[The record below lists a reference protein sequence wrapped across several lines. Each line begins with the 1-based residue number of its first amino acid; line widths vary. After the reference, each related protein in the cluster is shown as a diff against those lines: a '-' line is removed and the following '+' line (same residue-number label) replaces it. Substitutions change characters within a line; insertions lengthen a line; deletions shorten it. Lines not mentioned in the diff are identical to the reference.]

1 MLIWVELPEHADTWQ
16 VLDKAVDKGVK
27 YNLGSIFRA
36 DRKGGN
42 KLRLTY
48 SHNSPED
55 IEKGIEIL
63 ANVFE
68 EEGLF

>member
-1 MLIWVELPEHADTWQ
+1 MS
-16 VLDKAVDKGVK
+16 KGVK
-27 YNLGSIFRA
+27 YNPGSIFRA